1 MVGPHCHKLF
11 IVLICLILVTFCVHL
26 NPSDIHEAIAKGASF
41 NNLIRD
47 HFTSLVYDKSIRD
60 LTIREFTYPLTPF
73 TIYGEIALE
82 YSFVANHMKALLKG
96 KLNKYEIGP
105 YLLSLNISST
115 TLARKCKIEKHLR
128 IHTCNKYER
137 ELDGFCNNIKTKHWG
152 MSNMP
157 HKRLIEPDY
166 GDGLNNPR
174 IAKNGEALPNPR
186 LITKKVFGNDDKFH
200 NDMTIMTMTF
210 GQFIDHDLTQTPA
223 PTGRQSPKLEC
234 CKFRFKHPL
243 CYGMPFPSDDSFF
256 SKFNQ
261 TCMNAVRSLPALRTD
276 CKIGPREQM
285 NQVSSYLDGSVLYG
299 SIIEDNLALR
309 DASTPK
315 MKVQPHPFNHLM
327 RELLPAQ
334 ANLQLEECIYA
345 RRARYHCFRAGD
357 ERSNEN
363 TPLTAMHTIW
373 IREHNR
379 IADWLQHINP
389 HWSAEKGFQTTRKIV
404 GAMLQHISYKE
415 WLPILLGPI
424 EIQKHKLE
432 LADTGY
438 FSGYNE
444 NIDATIA
451 NSFAA
456 AVLRLGH
463 SLINNEFQR
472 IGYLGIYHS
481 SVPLKNTL
489 RLPRGVYLSEFP
501 EGIDPLLRGLVRQA
515 ANTIDHNFSEDIND
529 HLFQHENKGFGMDL
543 LALNIHRGRDH
554 GIPAYNEFRDICG
567 LNRFNDWDSMKEA
580 MPSDVVER
588 MRALYNDVDDVD
600 LFPGGISEYHA
611 DGAEIGPTFACLLGD
626 QFFRLRFGDRFW
638 YENANRSD
646 VIEHAFLPAQLQE
659 LRKASLAKVLCQNS
673 DSITI
678 IQKNVFRKPSF
689 NNPLLTCKDLP
700 DIDLAAWRERGN
712 S

>member
-1 MVGPHCHKLF
+1 MVHLRYLYLI
-11 IVLICLILVTFCVHL
+11 IVLTFLTSNNYCVYLHQ
-26 NPSDIHEAIAKGASF
+26 SDIHSAITRGASV
-41 NNLIRD
+41 NNKIREY
-47 HFTSLVYDKSIRD
+47 FSILRYDKSID
-60 LTIREFTYPLTPF
+60 NLKIREFTYPLTPF
-73 TIYGEIALE
+73 TIYGNIALE
-82 YSFVANHMKALLKG
+82 YAFVADALKSLLKG

-105 YLLSLNISST
+105 YLLSLNISGT
-115 TLARKCKIEKHLR
+115 TLGQKCTIEKNLR
-128 IHTCNKYER
+128 IHTCNKNEK
-137 ELDGFCNNIKTKHWG
+137 ELDGFCNNLKNKHWG

-174 IAKNGEALPNPR
+174 IAKNGGALPNPR
-186 LITKKVFGNDDKFH
+186 LITKNVFSNVDKFH
-200 NDMTIMTMTF
+200 NDMTVITMTF
-210 GQFIDHDLTQTPA
+210 GQFIDHDITHTPF
-223 PTGRQSPKLEC
+223 PTGKQSPKLDC
-234 CKFRFKHPL
+234 CIFQFKHPL
-243 CYGMPFPSDDSFF
+243 CYGMPFPPDDPFF

-261 TCMNAVRSLPALRTD
+261 TCMNAVRSFPALRPD

-285 NQVSSYLDGSVLYG
+285 NQVSSYLDGSGLYG

-309 DASTPK
+309 DTTTPK
-315 MKVQPHPFNHLM
+315 MKVQTHPFNHLM

-334 ANLQLEECIYA
+334 GNIQIEECIYA

-363 TPLTAMHTIW
+363 TPLTALHTIW
-373 IREHNR
+373 LREHNR

-404 GAMLQHISYKE
+404 GAMLQHITYKE

-438 FSGYNE
+438 FSGYDD

-463 SLINNEFQR
+463 SLINNEFHR
-472 IGYLGIYHS
+472 IGYLGIFHS

-489 RLPRGVYLSEFP
+489 RSPRTVYLSEFP
-501 EGIDPLLRGLVRQA
+501 EGIDPLLRGLVRQS
-515 ANTIDHNFSEDIND
+515 ANTIDHNFAEDINE
-529 HLFQHENKGFGMDL
+529 HLFQHESKGYGMDL

-567 LNRFNDWDSMKEA
+567 LKRFINWDDMKEA

-611 DGAEIGPTFACLLGD
+611 EDAEIGPTFACLLGD

-646 VIEHAFLPAQLQE
+646 VIEHAFLPDQLQE
-659 LRKASLAKVLCQNS
+659 LRKVSLAKVLCQNS

-678 IQKNVFRKPSF
+678 IQQNVFRKPSF

-700 DIDLAAWRERGN
+700 DIDLAAWREK
-712 S
+712 SIF